1 LPFCDEE
8 EEKNGWKGKG
18 GKNTAETADD
28 LGRIATCRDLT
39 NKNQIDTE
47 QLKIEEEAGKS

>member
-1 LPFCDEE
+1 LPSCDEE

-39 NKNQIDTE
+39 SKNQIDTE
-47 QLKIEEEAGKS
+47 QLKMEEEAGKS